1 MCPRDKDLRAV
12 SLRIAGTWEQV
23 AGYLLF
29 NTGDYKRI
37 RRENHLDMYAQ
48 SQAMLDEWKET
59 NGKTATIASLV
70 KALLGAGRKMTAE
83 KVFGEQVVTLV
94 EEEMQKRT
102 QTQSPELI

>member
-59 NGKTATIASLV
+59 NGKKATIASLV
-70 KALLGAGRKMTAE
+70 KALLGGRRKMTAE
-83 KVFGEQVVTLV
+83 KVFGEQVVALV

-102 QTQSPELI
+102 QTQSPELA